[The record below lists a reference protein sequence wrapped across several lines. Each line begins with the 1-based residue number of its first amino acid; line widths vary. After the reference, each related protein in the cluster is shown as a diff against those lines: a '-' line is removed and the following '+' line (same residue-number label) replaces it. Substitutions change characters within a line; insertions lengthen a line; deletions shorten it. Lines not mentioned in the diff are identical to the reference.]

1 MALTSNDTKRS
12 APEAVVPD
20 GPFAKK
26 SRKNFKRAIVLS
38 DDDSELEVKQSD
50 LAGPFAKKTRKS
62 FKRAIVLSDDD
73 SEFEVKQ
80 PAPSAQDKI
89 LSPGSVVVVDGP
101 DEKVD
106 EQPDLDDD
114 YVDSDEED
122 ENDLP
127 VEEGLDDLLAL
138 GDAAAAAIMADLP
151 TPIAADLAVPATTS
165 LVHSAPSFMDPIAWD
180 NVWRFQA
187 LIQALIWVLHNW
199 AHSPAYKTNAD
210 LPSAERAV
218 SIGFANYFRR
228 NSRETIFKAVLS
240 IISDQVQSILGN
252 PGLQALDL
260 LQLPG
265 IPRQGHYWG
274 VYLDIATLLGR
285 LPLKP
290 EGLYAGS
297 SLGLS
302 YPGIRGRTNMH
313 LRLSARDY
321 DTLPV
326 SSRSKHY
333 SVICRADVVPNFRCV
348 AKTDTEAGKDVVVVL
363 LEGLMCVFLNTVK
376 TVVGRRNPIAS
387 INIIKDMR
395 RHANQIGHGLLPDFS
410 HLSLNSASP
419 LHQGWVDKTH
429 PERRAHRRWA
439 TTHADV
445 CGNPN
450 CSRPRPERQSWRTWH
465 GFKEDSRCPGCAK
478 YVQTHGVED
487 PNPRRFRTEAE
498 HQEWLKD
505 PANKDV
511 CGACGDPRPA
521 GAVDWRGWCEQARCS
536 RCRKPVPSK
545 RTLTLRE
552 HKIWLEETGNPD
564 VCWICKTK
572 RPADYQAKSWS
583 GYCEMSRCQRCYRKD
598 REGQTQPR
606 PKGYSASDHAK
617 WLKTP
622 GNHDV
627 CGKCRA
633 VRPEGSRKKGWR
645 GYCELARCRV
655 CCDNERKAAK
665 EAAKAANS

>member
-20 GPFAKK
+20 GPFVKK
-26 SRKNFKRAIVLS
+26 S
-38 DDDSELEVKQSD
+38 
-50 LAGPFAKKTRKS
+50 RKS

-106 EQPDLDDD
+106 EQLDLDDD

-228 NSRETIFKAVLS
+228 NSHETIFKAVLS

-313 LRLSARDY
+313 LRLSARGY

-348 AKTDTEAGKDVVVVL
+348 AKTETEAGKDVVVVL

-429 PERRAHRRWA
+429 PERRAHRKWA

-445 CGNPN
+445 CGNPS
-450 CSRPRPERQSWRTWH
+450 CSRPRPERKSWRKWH
-465 GFKEDSRCPGCAK
+465 GFKENSRCPGCAK
-478 YVQTHGVED
+478 YAQKHGGVDD
-487 PNPRRFRTEAE
+487 PNPRKFRTEAE
-498 HQEWLKD
+498 HREWLKD

-511 CGACGDPRPA
+511 CGGCGDIRPE

-536 RCRKPVPSK
+536 RCRKPVSSK
-545 RTLTLRE
+545 RTITLRE
-552 HKIWLEETGNPD
+552 HKIWLEETGEED
-564 VCWICKTK
+564 ICGGCGAP
-572 RPADYQAKSWS
+572 RPVNYQAKRWA
-583 GYCEMSRCQRCYRKD
+583 GFCEDSRCRKCQD
-598 REGQTQPR
+598 RERAAKSKAASQPK

-617 WLKTP
+617 WLREP
-622 GNHDV
+622 GNRDV
-627 CGKCRA
+627 CGECNA
-633 VRPEGSRKKGWR
+633 DRPEESRKKGWR
-645 GYCELARCRV
+645 GFCELSRCRV
-655 CCDNERKAAK
+655 CCDKARNAAK
-665 EAAKAANS
+665 EAAKAANA